1 MIATSEIV
9 DTSHNNFTQTQTRIM
24 WREPTYIEVGTEL
37 TTKQIKAKKL
47 KEVKILD
54 SSLFEDF
61 RTSKRL
67 LHAMSPNWVNISISP
82 DSELEITTLIHDSK
96 EPHHYNNVKASIQ
109 PWLCWMY
116 CPIQLSRK
124 AMEGWVIVV
133 WTINLKWGPHLK
145 G

>member
-24 WREPTYIEVGTEL
+24 SRETTYIEVGTEL

-67 LHAMSPNWVNISISP
+67 LHAMSPN
-82 DSELEITTLIHDSK
+82 
-96 EPHHYNNVKASIQ
+96 
-109 PWLCWMY
+109 
-116 CPIQLSRK
+116 
-124 AMEGWVIVV
+124 
-133 WTINLKWGPHLK
+133 
-145 G
+145 